1 MENTTKKTVYKRK
14 KTTKK
19 RRINAKRVKNLLL
32 FITIITA
39 AIIFA
44 RSSFFIVDDIKVVG
58 NKKYAS
64 NDIILE
70 TGLTTGQN
78 VFKMLGEKPKNLI
91 SFRFNDREQSIY
103 ETMPYIKSISI
114 RPSLPK
120 SIRIKI
126 QERTPFAILETKGT
140 SLLIDKEGYA
150 LEVVKDS
157 KLKKKYFKIIGT
169 LVDSYKL
176 GQEVKFKE
184 ESPLNVVTNFSD
196 LLIKSDKNAKI
207 KLYTILTN
215 VKVSNINCITADFE
229 DRVSADFRDYD
240 NLEYNI
246 SFFRKVYTSNI
257 NKQKGTL
264 IFKAGTDPY
273 FVPKD

>member
-1 MENTTKKTVYKRK
+1 M
-14 KTTKK
+14 
-19 RRINAKRVKNLLL
+19 
-32 FITIITA
+32 
-39 AIIFA
+39 
-44 RSSFFIVDDIKVVG
+44 
-58 NKKYAS
+58 
-64 NDIILE
+64 
-70 TGLTTGQN
+70 
-78 VFKMLGEKPKNLI
+78 
-91 SFRFNDREQSIY
+91 
-103 ETMPYIKSISI
+103 
-114 RPSLPK
+114 
-120 SIRIKI
+120 
-126 QERTPFAILETKGT
+126 
-140 SLLIDKEGYA
+140 
-150 LEVVKDS
+150 
-157 KLKKKYFKIIGT
+157 
-169 LVDSYKL
+169 
-176 GQEVKFKE
+176 
-184 ESPLNVVTNFSD
+184 NVVTNFSD